1 VSGEVPI
8 SHTWSPTV
16 RVGWDLRFAKR
27 LVDGYRSN
35 MKAARPI
42 LHRGSV
48 LFLSLQ
54 FLPLGLAL
62 LFFRGLIFDYT
73 DVSLGCRRAELTL

>member
-1 VSGEVPI
+1 MSGEVPI

-27 LVDGYRSN
+27 LVYGYGSN

-42 LHRGSV
+42 FHRRSA
-48 LFLSLQ
+48 LCLSLQ

-62 LFFRGLIFDYT
+62 LFFSELILDYP
-73 DVSLGCRRAELTL
+73 DVSLRRRRADLTL